1 MTLAPKLSVVPNP
14 HADQSAIA
22 ALEAAGDQ
30 EFPNARITVEDR
42 RLVRQLI
49 ALFEEGMS
57 AELLMHF
64 CCGIEAAA
72 QRKRADE
79 RSLRR

>member
-1 MTLAPKLSVVPNP
+1 MTLAPKLTVVPNP
-14 HADQSAIA
+14 YGNQSAIA
-22 ALEAAGDQ
+22 ALEAAGEQ
-30 EFPNARITVEDR
+30 ELPDARIAVEDR